1 MKYAPLALVVLSVGC
16 STIRE
21 ELPTSSSSTQSTGSS
36 NVVAPVPVVVVPVPV
51 PVPTTGPAPAPTNP
65 APSNPTPSNPTPTT
79 PGGGGN
85 GGGGNGGGG
94 NGGGGGGNG
103 GASGATQ
110 IVTAGVHSYL
120 RKGRLVPTGGT
131 EFQVGDT
138 IYLNC
143 TPRDENRNPINN
155 HGPLQAWFVSGD
167 AAHTVTDTHTFNPD
181 LHAQGPG
188 KVNIACR
195 VDNITSAT
203 TRLNI
208 TQP

>member
-1 MKYAPLALVVLSVGC
+1 MKYAPLVLVVLSVGC

-21 ELPTSSSSTQSTGSS
+21 ELPTSSTSPETAGNITA
-36 NVVAPVPVVVVPVPV
+36 APVPVVVVPVPV
-51 PVPTTGPAPAPTNP
+51 PVPANPPAPSTPATPVPTTPTNP
-65 APSNPTPSNPTPTT
+65 N
-79 PGGGGN
+79 GGGN

-94 NGGGGGGNG
+94 NGGGGGGNNG
-103 GASGATQ
+103 GGVSGATAS
-110 IVTAGVHSYL
+110 VTAGVHSYL
-120 RKGRLVPTGGT
+120 RKGKLVPTGGT
-131 EFQVGDT
+131 EFQVGDV

-167 AAHTVTDTHTFNPD
+167 ASHNVTDTDTFNPD
-181 LHAQGPG
+181 LHVFGPG
-188 KVNIACR
+188 KVNIACK
-195 VDNITSAT
+195 VDNITSPT

>member
-1 MKYAPLALVVLSVGC
+1 MKYAALGLVVLSVGC

-21 ELPTSSSSTQSTGSS
+21 ELPSSPTNQ
-36 NVVAPVPVVVVPVPV
+36 APAQAQTIGTVPVVVVPVPV
-51 PVPTTGPAPAPTNP
+51 PVPTTGPPSTEATP
-65 APSNPTPSNPTPTT
+65 APSTPT
-79 PGGGGN
+79 
-85 GGGGNGGGG
+85 
-94 NGGGGGGNG
+94 GGGGGGNG
-103 GASGATQ
+103 GGNGGNGGNSGVSGATAS
-110 IVTAGVHSYL
+110 VTAGVHSYL

-131 EFQVGDT
+131 EFQVGDV

-155 HGPLQAWFVSGD
+155 HGPLQAWYVSGD

-188 KVNIACR
+188 RVNIACR

>member
-21 ELPTSSSSTQSTGSS
+21 ELPTTASSTNGGGSS
-36 NVVAPVPVVVVPVPV
+36 TVAPIPVVVVPVPV
-51 PVPTTGPAPAPTNP
+51 PVPTTGPPSTQATPAPT
-65 APSNPTPSNPTPTT
+65 TPTT

-85 GGGGNGGGG
+85 GGGGGGG
-94 NGGGGGGNG
+94 NGGG
-103 GASGATQ
+103 ATGATAS
-110 IVTAGVHSYL
+110 VTAGVHSYL

-131 EFQVGDT
+131 EFQVGDV

-155 HGPLQAWFVSGD
+155 HGPLQGWSVSGD
-167 AAHTVTDTHTFNPD
+167 AAHTVTDTDTFNPD

-195 VDNITSAT
+195 VDNITSPT

>member
-1 MKYAPLALVVLSVGC
+1 MKYAPLALIVLSVGC

-21 ELPTSSSSTQSTGSS
+21 ELPTTASSTNGGGSS
-36 NVVAPVPVVVVPVPV
+36 TVVAPIPVVVVPVPV
-51 PVPTTGPAPAPTNP
+51 PVPTSGPAPSTPATP
-65 APSNPTPSNPTPTT
+65 APSTPST

-94 NGGGGGGNG
+94 NGGG
-103 GASGATQ
+103 ATGATAS
-110 IVTAGVHSYL
+110 VTAGVHSYL
-120 RKGRLVPTGGT
+120 RKGKLVPTGGT
-131 EFQVGDT
+131 EFQVGDV

-167 AAHTVTDTHTFNPD
+167 AAHTVTDTDTFNPD
-181 LHAQGPG
+181 LHVHGPG
-188 KVNIACR
+188 KVNIACK
-195 VDNITSAT
+195 VDNITSPT
-203 TRLNI
+203 TRLNV

>member
-36 NVVAPVPVVVVPVPV
+36 SVSAPVPVVVVPVPV
-51 PVPTTGPAPAPTNP
+51 PVPTTGPAPVPTNP
-65 APSNPTPSNPTPTT
+65 TPSNPTPSNPTPTT

-94 NGGGGGGNG
+94 NGVGGNGG
-103 GASGATQ
+103 GASGATHS
-110 IVTAGVHSYL
+110 VTAGVHSYL

-131 EFQVGDT
+131 EFQVGDV

-155 HGPLQAWFVSGD
+155 HGPLQGWSVSGD
-167 AAHTVTDTHTFNPD
+167 ANYTVTDTHTFNPD
-181 LHAQGPG
+181 LHAHGPG
-188 KVNIACR
+188 RVNIACR